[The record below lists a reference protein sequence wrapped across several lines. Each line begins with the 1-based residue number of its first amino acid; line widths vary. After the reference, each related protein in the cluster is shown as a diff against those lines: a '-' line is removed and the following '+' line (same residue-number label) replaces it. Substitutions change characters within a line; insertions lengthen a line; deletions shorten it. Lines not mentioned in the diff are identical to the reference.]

1 MTRDQEMQTPEAAT
15 GGVLFKKLF
24 LRISHFWWGNTCFRV
39 FFFRVAELQAC
50 SFIKKRLQHTP
61 FHVSIT
67 KFLGA
72 SILKNK
78 ITSKLLQNYLETWI
92 ICKLLLV
99 RAFYH
104 LRMMALIMQDRSFRM
119 RGLILKPFSSCLRT
133 LMSYEF
139 QTKWNLALAIP
150 ELQYTL
156 FYKNKS
162 VGLAKNLRTS

>member
-1 MTRDQEMQTPEAAT
+1 METPEGAT
-15 GGVLFKKLF
+15 GEVPFKKLF

-50 SFIKKRLQHTP
+50 NFIKKRLQHRHFP
-61 FHVSIT
+61 VSIT

-99 RAFYH
+99 RALYH
-104 LRMMALIMQDRSFRM
+104 LTMMALIMQDRYFRM
-119 RGLILKPFSSCLRT
+119 RALILKPFSSCLRT
-133 LMSYEF
+133 FTSYEF
-139 QTKWNLALAIP
+139 QTKMKFSFSYSRVAIHTFFIRTKALVW
-150 ELQYTL
+150 Q
-156 FYKNKS
+156 
-162 VGLAKNLRTS
+162 KNLRTS